1 MRIVRLED
9 ASAGRYF
16 VHLEDNTVFPIGR
29 KESRNLELSEG
40 KELDEERLQWIYD
53 ELVFPR
59 GRNYLICLL
68 AARDYTEK
76 EVTDKLRKAH
86 YPEHIIENIL
96 CYGRER
102 HYLDDHRYAQDYVSA
117 RKSSKSIRHLK
128 YQLSMK
134 GISDHILSQIEEYND
149 AEDLLPAVERYWEK
163 KKGSP
168 YEKNAKTYQYF
179 VRKGYDSSMI
189 KDLIRQ
195 VSACQNS

>member
-1 MRIVRLED
+1 MRIVRLEE

-16 VHLEDNTVFPIGR
+16 IHLEDGTSFPVGR

-40 KELDEERLQWIYD
+40 KELSEEQLEWIYE

-76 EVTDKLRKAH
+76 DITDKLRKAH
-86 YPEHIIENIL
+86 YPDHIIEDIL
-96 CYGRER
+96 AYGREK
-102 HYLDDHRYAQDYVSA
+102 HYLDDFRYAEDYIA
-117 RKSSKSIRHLK
+117 LRKSSKSIRQLK

-134 GISDHILSQIEEYND
+134 GIPDSILSQIEEQND
-149 AEDLLPAVERYWEK
+149 AKELAPMVERYWEK
-163 KKGSP
+163 KKGTL

-179 VRKGYDSSMI
+179 VRKGYDSSLI
-189 KDLIRQ
+189 KELIRQ
-195 VSACQNS
+195 ISNK